1 MKKFAIYT
9 LLSGALLFG
18 GCATEDDIVPNVDTT
33 PEYEELLKVTDESS
47 EIDKTIYEWYQKYN
61 TAFLYKFEDKDFRWL
76 WTSKFNNA
84 YTKFDPSSEEDMA
97 MLEKQ
102 LNYIQTKLLDAYDEE
117 FLKSSLPYK
126 VFLVKELR
134 STSNASSTSSSTW
147 IVALLNGQDA
157 MAVGYL
163 QKTGKP
169 FTASK
174 FESEL
179 GSIFGSFFYDNL
191 PFKPTE
197 FVASRVA
204 LTLNM
209 VTWPSDPEIDA
220 ELSIKPDFENTLNH
234 EANVCGYIKGHS
246 TGNLYG
252 PTEAQDYADYL
263 TFLTKTPGSE
273 IRKITGFYWRVAYRA
288 TLFREFYL
296 EAFGED
302 LIDMQNA
309 AFPDDKVTLE
319 DFNYDH

>member
-18 GCATEDDIVPNVDTT
+18 GCATEDDITPNIDTT

-61 TAFLYKFEDKDFRWL
+61 TAFLYKFDDKDFSWL
-76 WTSKFNNA
+76 WTSKFNRA

-117 FLKSSLPYK
+117 VLKSSLPYK

-134 STSNASSTSSSTW
+134 STANPTSSLSSTW
-147 IVALLNGQDA
+147 VLAVSNGQDA
-157 MAVGYL
+157 MAIGYL
-163 QKTGKP
+163 KKTSP
-169 FTASK
+169 FTASN
-174 FESEL
+174 FETEL
-179 GSIFGSFFYDNL
+179 GSVFGGFFFAKL
-191 PFKPTE
+191 PIKPTKFME
-197 FVASRVA
+197 TRPKLLAN
-204 LTLNM
+204 L
-209 VTWPSDPEIDA
+209 VTIPQDA
-220 ELSIKPDFENTLNH
+220 QMDADLDIKPDFANENH
-234 EANVCGYIKGHS
+234 EANVCGYIIGYLPTHVQA
-246 TGNLYG
+246 

-263 TFLTKTPGSE
+263 TFLTKKPGSE
-273 IRKITGFYWRVAYRA
+273 IRKITNFYWRVAYRA
-288 TLFREFYL
+288 TLFLDFYK

-302 LIDMQNA
+302 LIATQNA

>member
-1 MKKFAIYT
+1 MKKFTIYA

-18 GCATEDDIVPNVDTT
+18 GCATEDDIIPNVDTT

-61 TAFLYKFEDKDFRWL
+61 TAFLYKFEDNDFSWL

-102 LNYIQTKLLDAYDEE
+102 LNYIQTKLLNAYDEE
-117 FLKSSLPYK
+117 FLKESLPYK

-134 STSNASSTSSSTW
+134 STSNASSTLSSSW
-147 IVALLNGQDA
+147 VVALLNGQDA
-157 MAVGYL
+157 MAIGYL
-163 QKTGKP
+163 KKGGSA
-169 FTASK
+169 FTASN

-179 GSIFGSFFYDNL
+179 GSIFGSFFYDKL

-197 FVASRVA
+197 FVDSRVE
-204 LTLNM
+204 LKLNM
-209 VTWPSDPEIDA
+209 VTWPSDAAIDA
-220 ELSIKPDFENTLNH
+220 ERSIKPDFENSNH
-234 EANVCGYIKGHS
+234 DANVCGYIKGHS
-246 TGNLYG
+246 TANLYG

-273 IRKITGFYWRVAYRA
+273 IRQITGFYWRVAYRS
-288 TLFREFYL
+288 TLFMKFYQ
-296 EAFGED
+296 AAYGED
-302 LIDMQNA
+302 LIAMQNA